1 MMAVYGRGPAR
12 CQALHYA
19 PEVHLTLNT
28 TSGRTT
34 TTHFTYKETV
44 GPEELRQ
51 VPQATQQ
58 GLNLAIASGACALSQ
73 DLLSVDQIETQGGC
87 AWHVTICYP

>member
-1 MMAVYGRGPAR
+1 MSKLEHEPTLMMAVYGRGPAR

-34 TTHFTYKETV
+34 TTHFTYKET
-44 GPEELRQ
+44 GSRGAE
-51 VPQATQQ
+51 T
-58 GLNLAIASGACALSQ
+58 GASGHTAGTEPSYCLWSLCSEPGLALSGP
-73 DLLSVDQIETQGGC
+73 D
-87 AWHVTICYP
+87 